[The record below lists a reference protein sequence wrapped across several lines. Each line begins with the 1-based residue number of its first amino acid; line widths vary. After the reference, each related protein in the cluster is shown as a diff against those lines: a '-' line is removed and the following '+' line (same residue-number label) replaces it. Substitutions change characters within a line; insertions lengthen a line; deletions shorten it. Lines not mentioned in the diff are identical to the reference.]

1 MQSLVNI
8 ILNQVQEAIESLE
21 ISKKVASLLVD
32 SFVQGDDKLKG
43 DSKIV
48 ADLAITGA

>member
-1 MQSLVNI
+1 M
-8 ILNQVQEAIESLE
+8 AE

-48 ADLAITGA
+48 ADLAITGAQGFGEKVLAN